1 MEKINKIVLAYSGGL
16 DTSVAIKWLK
26 EKYGAEIIAYCA
38 NVGQDDVES
47 WDLIER
53 KGYQTGASK
62 VYIDDLKEEFVN
74 EYIFKAVKAGVKYEG
89 KYPLATALSRPL
101 ISKKMVDIARKHGAD
116 AVAHGCT
123 GKGNDQVRF
132 EVSFRALDPDLKI
145 IAPVRFWEFKT
156 RNEEIEYAKA
166 NNIPVTAS
174 KESPYSLDSNLWGIA
189 VECGVLEDP
198 WCEPPADAYFWTTA
212 PEEAPAEPE
221 YVTITFEKGIPVMID
236 GVAYKPVEIIE
247 KLNKIGAKHGVGR
260 IDMVE
265 NRLVGIKS
273 REIYEA
279 PAAVIIQEAHQHL
292 EDLTLDRETLH
303 FKYGIS
309 QKYSELVY
317 YGLWY
322 SPLREALDAFVDET
336 QQVVSGEVRVK
347 LYRGTAT
354 VVGRRSP
361 YSQYQYKLATYDED
375 DSFDHKSAEGFIKLW
390 GLPVQVS
397 NIIKR
402 NNGIS
407 TKKQE
412 N

>member
-26 EKYGAEIIAYCA
+26 DKYGAEIIAYCA

-47 WDLIER
+47 WEQIEE
-53 KGYQTGASK
+53 KGYKTGASK

-145 IAPVRFWEFKT
+145 IAPVRVWEFKT
-156 RNEEIEYAKA
+156 RNEEIEYAKE
-166 NNIPVTAS
+166 NNIPVTAT
-174 KESPYSLDSNLWGIA
+174 KENPYSLDSNLWGIA
-189 VECGVLEDP
+189 VECGILEDP
-198 WCEPPADAYFWTTA
+198 WAEPPADAFFWTTA
-212 PEEAPAEPE
+212 PEEAPVEPE
-221 YVTITFEKGIPVMID
+221 YLTISFEEGIPVKLD
-236 GVAYKPVEIIE
+236 GVACNPVELIE

-260 IDMVE
+260 IDMIE

-279 PAAVIIQEAHQHL
+279 PAANIIQEAHQHL

-317 YGLWY
+317 YGLWF
-322 SPLREALDAFVDET
+322 SPLREALDAFIDET
-336 QQVVSGEVRVK
+336 QKVVTGDVRVK
-347 LYRGTAT
+347 LYRGMAT
-354 VVGRRSP
+354 VVGRKSP
-361 YSQYQYKLATYDED
+361 YSQYQYELATYDED
-375 DSFDHKSAEGFIKLW
+375 DVFDHSSAEGFIKLW
-390 GLPVQVS
+390 GLPAQVS
-397 NIIKR
+397 NQVKR
-402 NNGIS
+402 S
-407 TKKQE
+407 KQVKE
-412 N
+412 NK

>member
-26 EKYGAEIIAYCA
+26 DKYGAEIIAYCA

-47 WDLIER
+47 WEQIEE
-53 KGYQTGASK
+53 KGYKTGASK

-74 EYIFKAVKAGVKYEG
+74 EYIFIAVKAGVKYEG

-145 IAPVRFWEFKT
+145 IAPVRVWEFKT
-156 RNEEIEYAKA
+156 RNEEIEYAKE
-166 NNIPVTAS
+166 NNIPVTAT
-174 KESPYSLDSNLWGIA
+174 KENPYSLDSNLWGIA
-189 VECGVLEDP
+189 VECGILEDP
-198 WCEPPADAYFWTTA
+198 WAEPPADAFFWTTA
-212 PEEAPAEPE
+212 PEEAPVEPE
-221 YVTITFEKGIPVMID
+221 YLTISFEEGIPVKLD
-236 GVAYKPVEIIE
+236 GVACNPVELIE

-260 IDMVE
+260 IDMIE

-279 PAAVIIQEAHQHL
+279 PAATIIQEAHQHL

-317 YGLWY
+317 YGLWF
-322 SPLREALDAFVDET
+322 SPLREALDAFIDET
-336 QQVVSGEVRVK
+336 QKVVTGDVRVK
-347 LYRGTAT
+347 LYRGMAT
-354 VVGRRSP
+354 VVGRKSP
-361 YSQYQYKLATYDED
+361 YSQYQYELATYDED
-375 DSFDHKSAEGFIKLW
+375 DVFDHSSAEGFIKLW
-390 GLPVQVS
+390 GLPAQVS
-397 NIIKR
+397 NQVKR
-402 NNGIS
+402 S
-407 TKKQE
+407 KQVKE
-412 N
+412 NK

>member
-26 EKYGAEIIAYCA
+26 DKYGAEIIAYCA

-47 WDLIER
+47 WEQIEE
-53 KGYQTGASK
+53 KGYKTGASK

-145 IAPVRFWEFKT
+145 IAPVRVWEFKT
-156 RNEEIEYAKA
+156 RNEEIEYAKE
-166 NNIPVTAS
+166 NNIPVTAT
-174 KESPYSLDSNLWGIA
+174 KENPYSLDSNLWGIA
-189 VECGVLEDP
+189 VECGILEDP
-198 WCEPPADAYFWTTA
+198 WAEPPADAFFWTTA
-212 PEEAPAEPE
+212 PEEAPVEPE
-221 YVTITFEKGIPVMID
+221 YLTISFEEGIPVKLD
-236 GVAYKPVEIIE
+236 GVACNPVELIE
-247 KLNKIGAKHGVGR
+247 KLNKIGAKYGVGR
-260 IDMVE
+260 IDMIE

-279 PAAVIIQEAHQHL
+279 PAATIIQEAHQHL

-317 YGLWY
+317 YGLWF
-322 SPLREALDAFVDET
+322 SPLREALDAFIDET
-336 QQVVSGEVRVK
+336 QKVVTGDVRVK
-347 LYRGTAT
+347 LYRGMAT
-354 VVGRRSP
+354 VVGRKSP
-361 YSQYQYKLATYDED
+361 YSQYQYELATYDED
-375 DSFDHKSAEGFIKLW
+375 DVFDHSSAEGFIKLW
-390 GLPVQVS
+390 GLPAQVS
-397 NIIKR
+397 NQVKR
-402 NNGIS
+402 S
-407 TKKQE
+407 KQVKE
-412 N
+412 NK